1 MSEFKVNDKVYF
13 PCYGTGI
20 FKVEANSYNENLDKY
35 PLMIGAR
42 TFTVHGKNYENRL
55 LQDIFHAT
63 PENHE
68 LLEKLYGVEFE
79 KPPVQPT
86 SKEIIQAML
95 ARGDKCVCCW
105 VSDFEQSPTADNTWD
120 YITDYMDDSYPFTI
134 SSGSG
139 WKYAT
144 PFDIRT
150 GLAITEMPE

>member
-42 TFTVHGKNYENRL
+42 TFTVHGKNYDNRL

-79 KPPVQPT
+79 KPPRQATGNEIVQ
-86 SKEIIQAML
+86 AL
-95 ARGDKCVCCW
+95 LDKGNKYVPCW
-105 VSDFEQSPTADNTWD
+105 VSDSDEHPTRENVWVFVQFANDEL
-120 YITDYMDDSYPFTI
+120 YLDDD
-134 SSGSG
+134 GVR

-144 PFDIRT
+144 PFDPRT
-150 GLAITEMPE
+150 GEPITELPT